1 MVRFWLMDEALVWRG
16 PGFDRPK
23 CFVLPPP
30 PSPENI
36 TYLLYNQRQVKL
48 GVANRPLRE
57 K

>member
-1 MVRFWLMDEALVWRG
+1 MRPWFGEALVLRG

-36 TYLLYNQRQVKL
+36 TYLWYNQRQVKL